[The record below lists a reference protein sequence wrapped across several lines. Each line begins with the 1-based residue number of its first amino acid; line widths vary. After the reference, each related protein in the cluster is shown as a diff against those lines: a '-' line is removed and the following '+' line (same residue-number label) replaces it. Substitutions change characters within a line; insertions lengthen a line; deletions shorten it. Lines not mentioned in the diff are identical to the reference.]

1 MNAARAPVR
10 LAAGVLP
17 VVGFALVGAHDI
29 GSMRSSPWSAL
40 SGSLPQSL
48 THSVV
53 LMTDTQ
59 SQTCLHCGAPIIQ
72 FQFPTGPEW
81 WHLPDPAVL
90 SSKAVHRRC
99 ASGVGY
105 AEPVVAASDTEP
117 GVRVNRDDD
126 GTVNEFFARDVRQV
140 HFKALDQSQW
150 HITLELAN
158 GDIWQAHFGAS
169 HPEAKGYAFIER
181 RIFPSGSDA

>member
-1 MNAARAPVR
+1 MGMFP
-10 LAAGVLP
+10 G
-17 VVGFALVGAHDI
+17 VGFVSIGAHYN
-29 GSMRSSPWSAL
+29 GSMRSLPGSAL
-40 SGSLPQSL
+40 SRWLPSSL
-48 THSVV
+48 TDSVV

-59 SQTCLHCGAPIIQ
+59 PQTCVHCGEAIIQ

-81 WHLPDPAVL
+81 WHLPDPTVL

-99 ASGVGY
+99 AGGVGY
-105 AEPVVAASDTEP
+105 AEPVVPMSETES

-126 GTVNEFFARDVRQV
+126 GTVNEFFARDVRLV

-158 GDIWQAHFGAS
+158 GDVWQAHFGAS

-181 RIFPSGSDA
+181 RIFPSGSDAGTTQH

>member
-1 MNAARAPVR
+1 MKATRTHV
-10 LAAGVLP
+10 GLP
-17 VVGFALVGAHDI
+17 VGAFPIVVLISIDAHYND
-29 GSMRSSPWSAL
+29 SMRSSPRSAL
-40 SGSLPQSL
+40 GRSLPQSL
-48 THSVV
+48 AHLVV

-59 SQTCLHCGAPIIQ
+59 PQTCLHCGEPIIQ

-81 WHLPDPAVL
+81 WHLPDPTVL
-90 SSKAVHRRC
+90 GSKAVHRRC
-99 ASGVGY
+99 AGGVGY
-105 AEPVVAASDTEP
+105 AEPVVSPSDSEP

-126 GTVNEFFARDVRQV
+126 GTVNEFFARDVRLV

-169 HPEAKGYAFIER
+169 HPQAKGYAFIER

>member
-1 MNAARAPVR
+1 
-10 LAAGVLP
+10 
-17 VVGFALVGAHDI
+17 
-29 GSMRSSPWSAL
+29 
-40 SGSLPQSL
+40 
-48 THSVV
+48 
-53 LMTDTQ
+53 MTDTQ
-59 SQTCLHCGAPIIQ
+59 SQTCLHCSAPIIQ

-81 WHLPDPAVL
+81 WHLPDPTVL

-105 AEPVVAASDTEP
+105 AEPVVPISDTEP

-140 HFKALDQSQW
+140 HFKSLDQSQW

-169 HPEAKGYAFIER
+169 HPEANGYAFIER
-181 RIFPSGSDA
+181 RIFPSGSDS